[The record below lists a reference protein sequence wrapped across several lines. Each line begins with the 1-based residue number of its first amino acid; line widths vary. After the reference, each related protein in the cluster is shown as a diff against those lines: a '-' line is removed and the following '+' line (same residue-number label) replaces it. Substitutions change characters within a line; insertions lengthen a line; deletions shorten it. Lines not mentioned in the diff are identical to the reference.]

1 MVHSTENGLF
11 YCKCNMLADKNSK
24 GNYKKKNV
32 RLEMKAFLPLVT
44 FLNFNLSLNIL
55 NEWGCFVTFYIQ
67 YLPK

>member
-1 MVHSTENGLF
+1 MVYSTENGLF

-55 NEWGCFVTFYIQ
+55 ND
-67 YLPK
+67 